1 LLNIRLL
8 LWNNKFKQTIIC
20 CNVNRIIILGIVCI
34 HLIFPQNYMYCFRN
48 FTNIWLSIRVLFSDI
63 FLIINF
69 LFLFFLRNFNTIYL
83 IQYIHHLYISL
94 HLFII
99 LTLFNI
105 SIIFSILSNRFFLI
119 KFTIFNY
126 QFILPS
132 YDICNLY
139 LNLRIYILFESIFTY
154 LKVSAING

>member
-1 LLNIRLL
+1 MLNIRLL

-132 YDICNLY
+132 TLWF
-139 LNLRIYILFESIFTY
+139 L
-154 LKVSAING
+154 